1 MDYFGNELKPF
12 KANLHTH
19 STTSD
24 GKFEP
29 EKVIQLYAEAGY
41 DVLAFTDRGDH
52 TFRGGSFVFS

>member
-1 MDYFGNELKPF
+1 MNYFGNELKAF

-29 EKVIQLYAEAGY
+29 EKVIRLYAEAGY
-41 DVLAFTDRGDH
+41 DVLECFCPL
-52 TFRGGSFVFS
+52 